1 MTALDIFQYS
11 GQQVRT
17 VLVDGEPWFIAADVT
32 RALGLSNGRDAISR
46 LDQDGVGI
54 ADIIDSMGRP
64 QSAKT
69 VSEAGL
75 YELIFQSRVPGAVEF
90 KRWVTH
96 EVLPTIRRTGQF
108 GSQLPASFAE
118 ALELAASKVREIEA
132 LEVKAI
138 EDAPKVAA
146 YDALMDAEG
155 FYSMDAVA
163 KLGRIGRTT
172 LFRNLREAG
181 VIEKYGRLP
190 MQRYAHWFKVT
201 TKPWEDKDGVTQL
214 SQTSRVR
221 PEFLTKVLA
230 KAGVEI
236 SESAAS

>member
-1 MTALDIFQYS
+1 MSALDIFQYA

-17 VLVDGEPWFIAADVT
+17 VIVDGEPWFVASDVARVLGYSATEAMTRSMDADEKGMQNLHTPGGAQSVIV
-32 RALGLSNGRDAISR
+32 ISE
-46 LDQDGVGI
+46 
-54 ADIIDSMGRP
+54 P
-64 QSAKT
+64 
-69 VSEAGL
+69 GL
-75 YELIFQSRVPGAVEF
+75 YEAIFRSRVPAAHDF
-90 KRWVTH
+90 KRWVKH
-96 EVLPTIRRTGQF
+96 EVLPSIRRTGQF

-132 LEVKAI
+132 LEAKAI

-146 YDALMDAEG
+146 YDQLMDAEG

-163 KLGRIGRTT
+163 KLGGIGRTT
-172 LFRNLREAG
+172 LFRNLRDAG
-181 VIEKYGRLP
+181 VIEKFGRLP

-201 TKPWEDKDGVTQL
+201 TRPWEDREGITHL

-230 KAGVEI
+230 KAGVGIAE
-236 SESAAS
+236 AVAS

>member
-1 MTALDIFQYS
+1 MSAVDIFQYA

-17 VLVDGEPWFIAADVT
+17 LIIDGEPWFVASDVARVLGYSATEAMTRSMDADEKGMQNLQTLGGVQSVT
-32 RALGLSNGRDAISR
+32 
-46 LDQDGVGI
+46 V
-54 ADIIDSMGRP
+54 
-64 QSAKT
+64 
-69 VSEAGL
+69 VSEPGL
-75 YELIFQSRVPGAVEF
+75 YEAIFRSRVTAAQDF
-90 KRWVTH
+90 KRWVKH

-108 GSQLPASFAE
+108 GSQLPSSFAE

-132 LEVKAI
+132 LEAKAL

-146 YDALMDAEG
+146 YEQLMDAEG

-181 VIEKYGRLP
+181 VIEKFGRLP

-201 TKPWEDKDGVTQL
+201 TKPWEDHDGLTRL

-230 KAGVEI
+230 KAGVDLEVV
-236 SESAAS
+236 SS

>member
-1 MTALDIFQYS
+1 MSAIDIFQYA

-17 VLVDGEPWFIAADVT
+17 VIVDGEPWFVASDVARVLGYSATEAMTRSMDADEKGMQNLHT
-32 RALGLSNGRDAISR
+32 LGGAQSVIVISE
-46 LDQDGVGI
+46 
-54 ADIIDSMGRP
+54 P
-64 QSAKT
+64 
-69 VSEAGL
+69 GL
-75 YELIFQSRVPGAVEF
+75 YEAIFRSRVPAAHDF
-90 KRWVTH
+90 KRWVKH
-96 EVLPTIRRTGQF
+96 EVLPSIRSTGQF

-132 LEVKAI
+132 LEAKAI

-146 YDALMDAEG
+146 YDQLMDSEG

-172 LFRNLREAG
+172 LFRNLRDAG
-181 VIEKYGRLP
+181 VIEKFGRLP

-201 TKPWEDKDGVTQL
+201 TRPWEDREGITHL

-221 PEFLTKVLA
+221 PESLTKVLA
-230 KAGVEI
+230 KAGVDI
-236 SESAAS
+236 TQAVAS